1 MRSSRSSIAFG
12 RSRFSPGA
20 VVLLSSCT
28 SIANLSPRP
37 SEPVPLFS
45 AK

>member
-1 MRSSRSSIAFG
+1 
-12 RSRFSPGA
+12 

-37 SEPVPLFS
+37 SERARALVLS
-45 AK
+45 EVALSLSLDKIR